1 MSLEKVHIIR
11 NPASGAPGTSE
22 RLLDQQVLPLLK
34 SANLDAQVHVT
45 ASQGDATAIA
55 ARLLSETQNARQE
68 EYGGTIPHGLDVIL
82 LGGDGTT
89 SEILN
94 GLYIPPAAR
103 PKDRRNDVE
112 QDAAASS
119 LRWKAPS
126 IPIRLII
133 VPTGT
138 SNALYAA
145 LYPSDRDAT
154 SSDGDSAT
162 AKEDRW
168 RLHSLSSYILAKSRK
183 SQLQS
188 QSQSQ
193 SHDVSSS
200 LLPLTLSAVHITD
213 DAQQP
218 SGTSEGV
225 SSRLNAYSLA
235 HIVTSHALHACIL
248 RDSEALRA
256 QDPSIERFKIA
267 AAQNSTIWHRGSLQL
282 YPASTSGKV
291 KVYNPRSRQF
301 REVDEKEKKLQGPF
315 SYIAALSTDRLEPS
329 FIPAPFGSFLP
340 QENVES
346 AHLARRA
353 DELDLLIVRP
363 LRSPAVLAK
372 YRQAQDE
379 VRDEE
384 DDAPTLFAK
393 TTLSELTAGMYS
405 GGKHVDLTYPLEG
418 ASETKL
424 EEAGKGEVAFEY
436 YRVGGYE
443 WTAAPDDSNAA
454 IVCVD
459 GAVSRALKT
468 RVEVLPTA
476 SDGSGQVHVWH

>member
-1 MSLEKVHIIR
+1 MSLGKVRIIR

-45 ASQGDATAIA
+45 ASQGHATAIA
-55 ARLLSETQNARQE
+55 AQLLSETQNARQE
-68 EYGGTIPHGLDVIL
+68 DSGGPNPHGLDVIL

-89 SEILN
+89 SEFLN

-103 PKDRRNDVE
+103 PKDRQNDVE
-112 QDAAASS
+112 QDAAVSS
-119 LRWKAPS
+119 LQWKAPS

-145 LYPSDRDAT
+145 LYPCNRDAT

-162 AKEDRW
+162 AKEDKW
-168 RLHSLSSYILAKSRK
+168 RLHSLSSYILAKSH
-183 SQLQS
+183 QS
-188 QSQSQ
+188 RSQ

-218 SGTSEGV
+218 TGTSEGV
-225 SSRLNAYSLA
+225 SPRRDAYSLA

-282 YPASTSGKV
+282 YHASTSGKV
-291 KVYNPRSRQF
+291 KVYDPRSRQF
-301 REVDEKEKKLQGPF
+301 REVDEKEKRLQGPF

-340 QENVES
+340 LENAES

-363 LRSPAVLAK
+363 LRSPAVLAR

-379 VRDEE
+379 VRDGK

-393 TTLSELTAGMYS
+393 TTLTELTVGMYS

-424 EEAGKGEVAFEY
+424 EEAGKGEAAFEY

-468 RVEVLPTA
+468 RVEVLSTA